1 MVNGKYFFGF
11 NFRRAD
17 GDHCAG
23 HDLWSVQVMIS
34 DHVTD
39 DNDDDNDNDDDDIQT
54 VSERGPGLCRRLGAA
69 ALQCRHLQQPFQGD
83 GEWVSSEQS
92 MEKLATLSRRNS
104 KQKFK

>member
-1 MVNGKYFFGF
+1 
-11 NFRRAD
+11 
-17 GDHCAG
+17 
-23 HDLWSVQVMIS
+23 MIS